1 MLVSVEELALIQLNL
16 HAKATLGKQEACF
29 PSALFGTP
37 SQVYSSRGLSGQ
49 CFVNNGQG

>member
-49 CFVNNGQG
+49 CFVNNRQG